1 MKPNIHMPM
10 NGITKRIANIAK
22 DSGYTCFVH
31 VYLRNGE
38 FPYVPKGTRKF
49 RDFDKDLDKFRTQ
62 IPSGSEWVLRHPDIK
77 YVLQGMKMIHDAG
90 RVYIFGKLKTD
101 STPKRNFIMEPLS
114 KVCYDFAKKIGKETI
129 FAENKE
135 GWLFSDV
142 DKFYMV
148 KNDVFYGEKH
158 WKDRENIAFLSTD
171 GFGDFP
177 VMRDMLLCS
186 ETYREVLAKHY

>member
-31 VYLRNGE
+31 VYSHNGE

-49 RDFDKDLDKFRTQ
+49 RDFDKDLDKFRSQ
-62 IPSGSEWVLRHPDIK
+62 IPSGSEWVLQHPDIQ
-77 YVLQGMKMIHDAG
+77 YVLQGMRIIHDAS

-101 STPKRNFIMEPLS
+101 SAPKRNFIMESLA
-114 KVCYDFAKKIGKETI
+114 KVWYNFAKEIGKETI
-129 FAENKE
+129 FAENEE

-148 KNDVFYGEKH
+148 KNDVFYGEKY
-158 WKDRENIAFLSTD
+158 WEDRENIAFLSTD
-171 GFGDFP
+171 GFGDFSI
-177 VMRDMLLCS
+177 MRDMLLCS
-186 ETYREVLAKHY
+186 ETYREVLTKHY

>member
-31 VYLRNGE
+31 VYSHNGE

-49 RDFDKDLDKFRTQ
+49 RDFDKDLDKFRSQ
-62 IPSGSEWVLRHPDIK
+62 IPSGSEWVLQHPDIQ
-77 YVLQGMKMIHDAG
+77 YVLQGMRIIHDAS

-101 STPKRNFIMEPLS
+101 SAPKQNFIMESLA
-114 KVCYDFAKKIGKETI
+114 KVWYDFAKEIGKETI
-129 FAENKE
+129 FAENEE

-148 KNDVFYGEKH
+148 KNDVFWGFFFSSFLMTEK
-158 WKDRENIAFLSTD
+158 KFIIYYPCFY
-171 GFGDFP
+171 FI
-177 VMRDMLLCS
+177 
-186 ETYREVLAKHY
+186 